1 MIQLAQVTPNVL
13 KGLGEFEKSISSHDA
28 ARALSSAVLPSQTIS
43 ASVDG
48 TEGSSWG
55 GGEDGGSSGGEDGG
69 SSDGEDA
76 VAAVQAPKDPSS
88 KSGPSDEMKA
98 LE

>member
-1 MIQLAQVTPNVL
+1 M

-48 TEGSSWG
+48 TEGSSG
-55 GGEDGGSSGGEDGG
+55 VVVKM
-69 SSDGEDA
+69 
-76 VAAVQAPKDPSS
+76 VAHLVVKMVAHLMVKMVAHLMAKMRSRPYKP
-88 KSGPSDEMKA
+88 PRTRHRRA
-98 LE
+98 AHRTR